1 MEIVRDNFI
10 YAITKIANE
19 PFFYGVW
26 IHSFYTYDLHWD
38 LMFFEKNIFWI
49 SFVDQM
55 ERNQKWNFLHFS
67 DVDHFEWCLIC
78 IVDID
83 PLFDKL
89 IIGAWSVH
97 YNVISNVI
105 YINQCLKLLS
115 NPLFEVYSIIS
126 VYIIVSYYCDS
137 VNNFVIKKNIDFSI
151 TITHWL
157 LLCIHW
163 RDVFSIVHQSIF
175 ISSSPLL

>member
-1 MEIVRDNFI
+1 
-10 YAITKIANE
+10 
-19 PFFYGVW
+19 
-26 IHSFYTYDLHWD
+26 
-38 LMFFEKNIFWI
+38 MFFEKNIFWI

-105 YINQCLKLLS
+105 YIN
-115 NPLFEVYSIIS
+115 
-126 VYIIVSYYCDS
+126 
-137 VNNFVIKKNIDFSI
+137 
-151 TITHWL
+151 
-157 LLCIHW
+157 
-163 RDVFSIVHQSIF
+163 
-175 ISSSPLL
+175 